1 LIARFI
7 VKEYWIMMDEIKKQE
22 FSRLDA
28 SHHIFAGMKAMLTY
42 IVEEDSHTARRAC
55 GGAGY

>member
-1 LIARFI
+1 M
-7 VKEYWIMMDEIKKQE
+7 VKEYWIMMDEIKKQD

-28 SHHIFAGMKAMLTY
+28 SHHIFAGMKALLTY
-42 IVEEDSHTARRAC
+42 IVEEDSHIARRAC